1 MIGYFNLSEEELN
14 ALPKD
19 IKNIEDN
26 LYDLAYPLITND
38 VLPHDLRY
46 LYETL
51 NIPIIKPN
59 ELENFKIDEKFNKK
73 IKGFSEYLQLNIEIE
88 MLEEGKIGHTLRV
101 ARHAHE
107 LCTLACLDKKMTK
120 KVYIAALFHDLGK
133 IEVPKRITS
142 KPGRLTEKEFEI
154 MKTHCEHGYEILQ
167 GYLDEE
173 ILDMILSHHERM
185 NKSGYPKGIVP
196 SLGARI
202 IGIADSYDAM
212 LSNRVYKKN
221 KSLKGTLEE
230 LVNCTIEVK
239 EGGKGILYDKELV
252 RKFVAFHG
260 YDILKQKFI
269 KE

>member
-1 MIGYFNLSEEELN
+1 MTGYFNLNEEELKN
-14 ALPKD
+14 LSKN

-26 LYDLAYPLITND
+26 LYDLAYPLITNMD
-38 VLPHDLRY
+38 LPHDLRY

-51 NIPIIKPN
+51 NIPIIKP
-59 ELENFKIDEKFNKK
+59 EEFENFNIDEKFSKK

-101 ARHAHE
+101 ARYAHE
-107 LCTLACLDKKMTK
+107 LCTLAGIDKKMTK
-120 KVYIAALFHDLGK
+120 KIYIAALFHDLGK

-142 KPGRLTEKEFEI
+142 KPGRLTYKEFEI

-239 EGGKGILYDKELV
+239 DGGKGILYDKELV